1 MILTAFHGFCMAL
14 ADSVPGVSGGTIAFI
29 LGFCERF
36 LDALHGLFRGTGAE
50 RKAGLLYLLKLGLGW
65 DAGMAACVVLLSG
78 LFARNIYF
86 MSSLFLGLTACS
98 IPFVALSER
107 KALLVRPAR
116 HGWFLLLGVAIMV
129 GLTLLRSGTGTLGSV
144 SYTQLSLPQFGYLF
158 LSGAVAITAMV
169 LPGISGS
176 SILLIA
182 GVYLPTIQAVHRF
195 LRLQFDVVPG
205 LCALGLGVLAGVGLS
220 IHAIRAALRK
230 YRGQTVWL
238 ILGLMLGSLYA
249 IANGPASLDPPLP
262 PMDAA
267 TFQVPA
273 FLLGVVILL
282 ALEFLRNDHGA
293 PGGPKGGESVMSL
306 DWTILHGIHD
316 ALTCPFLD
324 FLMPKITALGN
335 GGAIWLAAAGGMLRA
350 KKYRKQGVLLLG
362 GLAAGVLVGNVF
374 LKNVI
379 ARPRPCWLESVPLL
393 IANPADYS
401 FPSGHTLSS
410 IIGATILTRTDRR
423 FGWAAI
429 SLAALIAFSRL
440 YLYVHFPSDILGAV
454 ALGVAI
460 GELTFRQGG
469 RALEKAALRR
479 ERSVR

>member
-116 HGWFLLLGVAIMV
+116 HGWFLLLGVAIVV

-182 GVYLPTIQAVHRF
+182 GGYLPTIQAVHRF

-293 PGGPKGGESVMSL
+293 AGGEAPGGPKGGESVMSL

-335 GGAIWLAAAGGMLRA
+335 GGAPPGAE
-350 KKYRKQGVLLLG
+350 
-362 GLAAGVLVGNVF
+362 
-374 LKNVI
+374 
-379 ARPRPCWLESVPLL
+379 RP
-393 IANPADYS
+393 
-401 FPSGHTLSS
+401 LS
-410 IIGATILTRTDRR
+410 
-423 FGWAAI
+423 
-429 SLAALIAFSRL
+429 
-440 YLYVHFPSDILGAV
+440 P
-454 ALGVAI
+454 
-460 GELTFRQGG
+460 GG
-469 RALEKAALRR
+469 RGDK
-479 ERSVR
+479 

>member
-1 MILTAFHGFCMAL
+1 MIVTAFHGFCMAL
-14 ADSVPGVSGGTIAFI
+14 ADSVPGGTIAFI
-29 LGFCERF
+29 LGFYERF
-36 LDALHGLFRGTGAE
+36 LDALHGLFRGKGAE

-65 DAGMAACVVLLSG
+65 GAGMAACVVLLSG
-78 LFARNIYF
+78 LFAKNIYF
-86 MSSLFLGLTACS
+86 MSSLFLGLTVCS
-98 IPFVALSER
+98 LPFVVLAER
-107 KALLVRPAR
+107 KSLRHPLR
-116 HGWFLLLGVAIMV
+116 HGWFLLLGVAVVV

-262 PMDAA
+262 PMGAA

-282 ALEFLRNDHGA
+282 ALEFLR
-293 PGGPKGGESVMSL
+293 KTMERREEKRRVVQKGES
-306 DWTILHGIHD
+306 
-316 ALTCPFLD
+316 
-324 FLMPKITALGN
+324 
-335 GGAIWLAAAGGMLRA
+335 
-350 KKYRKQGVLLLG
+350 
-362 GLAAGVLVGNVF
+362 
-374 LKNVI
+374 
-379 ARPRPCWLESVPLL
+379 
-393 IANPADYS
+393 
-401 FPSGHTLSS
+401 LS
-410 IIGATILTRTDRR
+410 
-423 FGWAAI
+423 
-429 SLAALIAFSRL
+429 
-440 YLYVHFPSDILGAV
+440 
-454 ALGVAI
+454 
-460 GELTFRQGG
+460 
-469 RALEKAALRR
+469 
-479 ERSVR
+479 